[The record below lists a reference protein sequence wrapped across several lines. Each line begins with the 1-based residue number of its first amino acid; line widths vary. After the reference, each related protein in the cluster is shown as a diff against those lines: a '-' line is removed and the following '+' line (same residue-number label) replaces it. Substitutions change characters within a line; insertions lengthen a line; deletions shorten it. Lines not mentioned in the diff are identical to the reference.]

1 MARRWPAAAPPS
13 REDDAS
19 DIIFTSGTTGKPKG
33 AVLGHGASVRTYLA
47 WSELVGLRRGDR
59 YLVVYPFFHTAGL
72 KSGLLACVLRGATI
86 VPHAV
91 FDVVPVMER
100 VASERITMLPGPPTV
115 FQSILNHPD
124 FASFDLSSLRLSVTG
139 AAIVPVDVI
148 RRMRDELRF
157 ETVVTGYGLTETT
170 GTVSMCR
177 HDDAPEVIA
186 TTVGRPL
193 PGVSVR
199 IVDDAGQSVAP
210 DDPGEILVRGFNVMK
225 EYFEDPTATK
235 EAIDEEGWLRTGD
248 IGILGQDGNLRITD
262 RKKDMYIVGG
272 FNAYPAEIEGIMV
285 GHPQVGQ
292 VAVVGVP
299 DERLGE
305 VGVAFVVP
313 RPGQTVDPDELVALV
328 PGPHGEL
335 QGAAFRPHRRL
346 APAEPHGQGHEVPA
360 AGAARRVISGCD
372 RWTPP
377 SSVRFRSRPRS
388 ARPPRSSPTAGADRW
403 PECRARP
410 LPGARRGPTGAA
422 GPGGHRRRGDHRRDP
437 TPRPGHGSPSAA
449 AASTTTAV
457 ASASARSITASAGR
471 LGWRSSETATHAA
484 ANPGEAVDGHD
495 HRPEPGRAERA
506 GHPEPGGAGVGRD
519 QRTGGDIFRIV
530 HGGPARWQRARS
542 RRSNPA
548 ASPPPDEH
556 VTAAWSSAFGGW
568 GRTVRR
574 AGRGRREGSSGRGP
588 AASDLRETRP
598 GPSPSQ

>member
-1 MARRWPAAAPPS
+1 MASDQDEERESDDRQPRTIPDALDQAAKNYRDDEALVDGTTRLSFGQLAERVDQVARALVGSGIEPGDRVALWAPNSAEWVITSFAVYAVGAVLVPLNTRYRGEEAGHVLRTSRARLLFTVTDMLGSDLVELLAGVPGLESLEEIVVLEGPACSGCTTVAELTARATDAHRPEVARRRAALRA
-13 REDDAS
+13 DDAS

-59 YLVVYPFFHTAGL
+59 YLMVYPFFHTAGL

-91 FDVVPVMER
+91 FDVVPVMEQ

-139 AAIVPVDVI
+139 AAIVPVDVV

-177 HDDAPEVIA
+177 HDDAAEVIA

-210 DDPGEILVRGFNVMK
+210 DEPGEILVHGFNVMQ

-235 EAIDEEGWLRTGD
+235 EAIDEDGWLRTGTSASWAATA
-248 IGILGQDGNLRITD
+248 ICGSRIARRTCTSWVASTPIPP
-262 RKKDMYIVGG
+262 RSRASWSAIRG
-272 FNAYPAEIEGIMV
+272 
-285 GHPQVGQ
+285 VGQ

-313 RPGQTVDPDELVALV
+313 RPDQVVDPDELMGWCRDHMANFKV
-328 PGPHGEL
+328 PRTIRIVDSL
-335 QGAAFRPHRRL
+335 
-346 APAEPHGQGHEVPA
+346 
-360 AGAARRVISGCD
+360 
-372 RWTPP
+372 
-377 SSVRFRSRPRS
+377 
-388 ARPPRSSPTAGADRW
+388 
-403 PECRARP
+403 P
-410 LPGARRGPTGAA
+410 LNPTGK
-422 GPGGHRRRGDHRRDP
+422 
-437 TPRPGHGSPSAA
+437 
-449 AASTTTAV
+449 V
-457 ASASARSITASAGR
+457 MKFQ
-471 LGWRSSETATHAA
+471 L
-484 ANPGEAVDGHD
+484 
-495 HRPEPGRAERA
+495 RAELA
-506 GHPEPGGAGVGRD
+506 G
-519 QRTGGDIFRIV
+519 
-530 HGGPARWQRARS
+530 
-542 RRSNPA
+542 
-548 ASPPPDEH
+548 
-556 VTAAWSSAFGGW
+556 
-568 GRTVRR
+568 
-574 AGRGRREGSSGRGP
+574 
-588 AASDLRETRP
+588 
-598 GPSPSQ
+598 

>member
-1 MARRWPAAAPPS
+1 VSNHRDVDRSGDRQPQTIPEALDQAAENYRDDEALIDGTNRLSFGQLAERVDHVARALVASGIEPGDRVALWAPNTAEWVITSFAVYVVGAVLVPLNTRYRGEEAGHVLRTSRARLLFTVTDMLGSDLVELLADVPGLESLQEIVILDGPTRPECTTVAEFTARARDVHRQEVARRRSALGGG
-13 REDDAS
+13 DAS

-148 RRMRDELRF
+148 RRMREELRF

-186 TTVGRPL
+186 RTVGRPL

-210 DDPGEILVRGFNVMK
+210 DEPGEILVSGFNVMQ

-248 IGILGQDGNLRITD
+248 IGILGRDGNLRITD

-285 GHPQVGQ
+285 GHPSVGQ

-305 VGVAFVVP
+305 IGVAFVVP
-313 RPGQTVDPDELVALV
+313 RPGQTIDPDELGAWCREHMANFKV
-328 PGPHGEL
+328 PRTIRIVDSL
-335 QGAAFRPHRRL
+335 
-346 APAEPHGQGHEVPA
+346 
-360 AGAARRVISGCD
+360 
-372 RWTPP
+372 
-377 SSVRFRSRPRS
+377 
-388 ARPPRSSPTAGADRW
+388 
-403 PECRARP
+403 P
-410 LPGARRGPTGAA
+410 LNPTGKVMKFQLRAQLA
-422 GPGGHRRRGDHRRDP
+422 G
-437 TPRPGHGSPSAA
+437 
-449 AASTTTAV
+449 
-457 ASASARSITASAGR
+457 
-471 LGWRSSETATHAA
+471 
-484 ANPGEAVDGHD
+484 
-495 HRPEPGRAERA
+495 
-506 GHPEPGGAGVGRD
+506 
-519 QRTGGDIFRIV
+519 
-530 HGGPARWQRARS
+530 
-542 RRSNPA
+542 
-548 ASPPPDEH
+548 
-556 VTAAWSSAFGGW
+556 
-568 GRTVRR
+568 
-574 AGRGRREGSSGRGP
+574 
-588 AASDLRETRP
+588 
-598 GPSPSQ
+598 

>member
-1 MARRWPAAAPPS
+1 MARALVGSGIEPGDRVALWAPNTAEWVITSFAVYAVGAVLVPLNTRYRGEEAGHVLRTS
-13 REDDAS
+13 RARLLFTVTDMLGTDLVELLADVPGLESLQEIVVLEGPTRPECTTFAEFKARARDAHGPEVARRRSALGEDDAS

-47 WSELVGLRRGDR
+47 WSDLVGLRRGDR

-186 TTVGRPL
+186 RTVGRPL

-199 IVDDAGQSVAP
+199 IVDDAGRSVAP
-210 DDPGEILVRGFNVMK
+210 DDPGEILVSGFNIMQ

-248 IGILGQDGNLRITD
+248 IGILDRDGNLRITD

-285 GHPQVGQ
+285 GHPSVGQ

-313 RPGQTVDPDELVALV
+313 RPGQTIDPDELGAWCRQHMANFKV
-328 PGPHGEL
+328 PRTIRIVDSL
-335 QGAAFRPHRRL
+335 
-346 APAEPHGQGHEVPA
+346 
-360 AGAARRVISGCD
+360 
-372 RWTPP
+372 
-377 SSVRFRSRPRS
+377 
-388 ARPPRSSPTAGADRW
+388 
-403 PECRARP
+403 P
-410 LPGARRGPTGAA
+410 LNPTGKVMKFQLRAQLA
-422 GPGGHRRRGDHRRDP
+422 G
-437 TPRPGHGSPSAA
+437 
-449 AASTTTAV
+449 
-457 ASASARSITASAGR
+457 
-471 LGWRSSETATHAA
+471 
-484 ANPGEAVDGHD
+484 
-495 HRPEPGRAERA
+495 
-506 GHPEPGGAGVGRD
+506 
-519 QRTGGDIFRIV
+519 
-530 HGGPARWQRARS
+530 
-542 RRSNPA
+542 
-548 ASPPPDEH
+548 
-556 VTAAWSSAFGGW
+556 
-568 GRTVRR
+568 
-574 AGRGRREGSSGRGP
+574 
-588 AASDLRETRP
+588 
-598 GPSPSQ
+598 

>member
-1 MARRWPAAAPPS
+1 MSSGRDVHRESGDRLPGTIPEALTQAAERYRDDEALVDGTVRLSFGTLAARVNEMARALVGSGIEPGDRVALWAPNSADWVITSFAIYSVGAVLVPLNTRYRGEEAGHVLRTSRARLLFTVTDLLGSDLVALLADVPGLESLQETVVLEGPTRPGCTTLAEFEDRASPAHGPEMLRRRAAL
-13 REDDAS
+13 RGGDAS

-148 RRMRDELRF
+148 RRMREELRF
-157 ETVVTGYGLTETT
+157 DTVVTGYGLTETT

-186 TTVGRPL
+186 ATVGRPL

-199 IVDDAGQSVAP
+199 VVTDAGQSVDP
-210 DDPGEILVRGFNVMK
+210 GEPGEILVRGFNVMQ

-235 EAIDEEGWLRTGD
+235 EAIDEAGWLHTGD
-248 IGILGQDGNLRITD
+248 IGVLGADGNLRITD

-272 FNAYPAEIEGIMV
+272 FNAYPAEIEAMMA
-285 GHPQVGQ
+285 GHPRVGQ

-305 VGVAFVVP
+305 VGMAFVVP
-313 RPGQTVDPDELVALV
+313 RPGQTIDPDELVAWCRDHMANFKV
-328 PGPHGEL
+328 P
-335 QGAAFRPHRRL
+335 R
-346 APAEPHGQGHEVPA
+346 
-360 AGAARRVISGCD
+360 
-372 RWTPP
+372 
-377 SSVRFRSRPRS
+377 SVRVVE
-388 ARPPRSSPTAGADRW
+388 AL
-403 PECRARP
+403 P
-410 LPGARRGPTGAA
+410 LNPTGKVMKFQLRAQLA
-422 GPGGHRRRGDHRRDP
+422 G
-437 TPRPGHGSPSAA
+437 
-449 AASTTTAV
+449 
-457 ASASARSITASAGR
+457 
-471 LGWRSSETATHAA
+471 
-484 ANPGEAVDGHD
+484 
-495 HRPEPGRAERA
+495 
-506 GHPEPGGAGVGRD
+506 
-519 QRTGGDIFRIV
+519 
-530 HGGPARWQRARS
+530 
-542 RRSNPA
+542 
-548 ASPPPDEH
+548 
-556 VTAAWSSAFGGW
+556 
-568 GRTVRR
+568 
-574 AGRGRREGSSGRGP
+574 
-588 AASDLRETRP
+588 
-598 GPSPSQ
+598 